1 MIIASVVLN
10 PNFTQTYGKN
20 YGASAYTK
28 FENGLYITTIPSNL
42 TMKHETNIVFGVNNT
57 SSLDYSL
64 IPLSDIPKATVVN
77 YRTFNTGS
85 ASNNGGGTITYSN
98 VPTGSYA
105 FVTPHDILIVF
116 SVVPQSTLYLASYI
130 GFAGAGISISSFI
143 SLVVFLRLNKK

>member
-20 YGASAYTK
+20 YGASGYTK

-42 TMKHETNIVFGVNNT
+42 TMKHETNIVLGVNNT

-64 IPLSDIPKATVVN
+64 IPLSDVTKATVVN
-77 YRTFNTGS
+77 YRTFNTGG

-98 VPTGSYA
+98 VPAGSYA
-105 FVTPHDILIVF
+105 FVTPYAILIVF
-116 SVVPQSTLYLASYI
+116 SVVPQNTLYFASYV
-130 GFAGAGISISSFI
+130 GFAGAAIGISSVI
-143 SLVVFLRLNKK
+143 SLIVFLRLNKK